1 MSVYYTTKD
10 IRSNLLSQ
18 HVLKL
23 KKHRKYAVPL
33 AWAMTLCIK
42 HRFKKLLKSDILIPA
57 PASKETLAERG
68 YNQAEELASL
78 VNKYLNNR
86 IPCRTNILEKIKHIS
101 MHGLSRTERKL
112 LVRGMYRAVS
122 TLNEKSI
129 LLIDDTCTT
138 GFTISECSKI
148 LKGAGASEVNA
159 LVAGRTKL
167 RTELN
172 DDDQILM

>member
-1 MSVYYTTKD
+1 MSSFSKIYRSSFCNWCGDLYGFEKIYAVSVYYTTKD

-78 VNKYLNNR
+78 VN
-86 IPCRTNILEKIKHIS
+86 
-101 MHGLSRTERKL
+101 
-112 LVRGMYRAVS
+112 
-122 TLNEKSI
+122 
-129 LLIDDTCTT
+129 
-138 GFTISECSKI
+138 
-148 LKGAGASEVNA
+148 
-159 LVAGRTKL
+159 
-167 RTELN
+167 
-172 DDDQILM
+172 